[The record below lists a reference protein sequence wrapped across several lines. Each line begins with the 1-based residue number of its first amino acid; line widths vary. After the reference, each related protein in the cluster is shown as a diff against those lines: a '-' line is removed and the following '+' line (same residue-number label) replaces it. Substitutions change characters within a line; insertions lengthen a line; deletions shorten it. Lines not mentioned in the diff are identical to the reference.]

1 MGTSAAR
8 SNYKPDYRNLTKSW
22 DDDAH
27 EFASQTVDRL
37 RASGTS
43 SEEAQRQAYLETNKR
58 LRQKSAW
65 ESAVKGGM
73 GEDEAEAFVRK
84 EFDSGPPL
92 FAALGGLPIKAGGPI
107 GRLAIGKLRE
117 VAEPLA
123 QRLGRP
129 LMKVEDMERAAEER
143 FPKTAI
149 ATQLGGALVRYGL
162 AGMFGGP
169 TKGPLAL
176 GALEAAVGRPDE
188 SMAGLVE
195 TGLGAMGMDKAA
207 GVAKTVS
214 ENPYGRAV
222 TDIGAG
228 LGLNK
233 LFSKLFSG
241 PAKSTLSTI
250 EQEAAAD
257 AAERVAKES
266 GGTVETAVKAVD
278 EVVPPIVTTKVKGKG
293 RTKSTK
299 KTRAE
304 LEEEVL
310 GQAEQFIQRSE
321 EVGKPLSPEEITKLR
336 ESTKAVKAALRAV
349 GDDKVLKKYSG
360 GSTTLSQEVSSL
372 WDKGGF
378 VKPLA
383 GRQTQVAE
391 EIQHLD
397 NVLTATNSHLTGFG
411 AQPISSPRG
420 QGLYSGNVS
429 PNALM
434 QFSAD
439 EAPDAIRLTAA
450 MRGLAHGQEK
460 QLTYR
465 FASKGAEGTSRGIVI
480 TGADN
485 APLSRDAIDQ
495 VLTRARSS
503 DALGPYGGATL
514 DSEGHLLFLNL
525 KEYTGMEDEA
535 FSAVLEKVLQ
545 GVPDHVLQRSTG
557 QFTTE
562 LIDGTT
568 AYLGIIGNN
577 GDALRATRA
586 ALLASRKEYAR
597 YAKSTGA
604 STTTTNNRIK
614 AQLARIDAALKVADE
629 AGGVSKEVLRP
640 GASSVVSLAGKAVG
654 GATPQ
659 SRVELKQQLTL
670 REEAKESIL
679 DRAKE
684 LGQVIDPGTMAQLD
698 ARIAAARQ
706 ALADIPLVK
715 KGRGR
720 SGAIDPS
727 VLMGT
732 ARAGIGAVVGGGTG
746 SQVGDTP
753 EERQR
758 NAMLGALAGAGI
770 GAGIPAINRA
780 AAQSESYRGAVDDIS
795 RLFRKTSKTAA
806 PGPTPLTPLSPSG
819 IIATT
824 ASATG
829 GTFPLPTGGVKLAK
843 DVILDPTAEKTVGER
858 FAPMLRQLN
867 LSPDMQ
873 IRLEA
878 QIKAIGDKLGTVSFE
893 DAAREA
899 GRLLNTQ
906 RENLLDIATDRMTG
920 TEVLAIASMLSENA
934 QKIAALS
941 SEAASATGAAR
952 DQLMDQADELY
963 QQMPKMLKVIQSA
976 KHAQGQALGQN
987 RILGNMTT
995 DPTFWIL
1002 KGQRVK
1008 GAEVLTLLEQ
1018 NTIVSLANSGKQE
1031 KLIQYL
1037 ANIRRSPIM
1046 DQVNQL
1052 RKAFLLTSLAGRT
1065 RDLVGTGAHLI
1076 AETAQRAPASLAD
1089 AVLSRVGSAKTG
1101 IATGELRSIA
1111 APAVADLLAMIKAG
1125 KAGAEDA
1132 ARSLGWNH
1140 KNRSWAEF
1148 IRDAEIDPEILKR
1161 YDVPNQINITMFG
1174 KGNIVAD
1181 TFSKLALRASGVT
1194 DKLLFAPAYA
1204 GALREQASLKVLR
1217 EGLTG
1222 DAAAKRAAEL
1232 LKAPDEEM
1240 TAEAILAASTLMFNN
1255 DGTAA
1260 KMLSTFYAA
1269 GSRTA
1274 GPFGDLFRAGMDFL
1288 LPFRRTPANVLTRLI
1303 EHTPGVGLVP
1313 MVTRYRDW
1321 TTKLALAA
1329 LESNPERLIA
1339 VRAAQRKLV
1348 QNAMRQGTGALASLG
1363 VGFYLYDQGVLT
1375 GNAPPTTS
1383 EKEQWL
1389 TEGKTANSILIGDN
1403 WYEVGR
1409 LSPYGNLLSMAAN
1422 IRQDASREGKTSEER
1437 AVATGVNLF
1446 SGMLD
1451 QPMITG
1457 PRDLLSIDERDDN
1470 AENWIQ
1476 KTAGSFVPAFISSI
1490 ARSEGVRRQP
1500 QSILSGQAITSRIPG
1515 MQQGTPARLGIFG
1528 QQTEVPGGLFNV
1540 GVSPVP
1546 RQRDLRKSDPLVA
1559 ELSRVGA
1566 RIGAVDRPTGMDFG
1580 DYQNIQR
1587 EVGPLV
1593 RDRLERIMSSPS
1605 YQQAGDE
1612 RRKELIQKTVRNTRA
1627 QYTRSYTRSLKT
1639 R

>member
-1 MGTSAAR
+1 MAEVLGV
-8 SNYKPDYRNLTKSW
+8 PDYRELTKLW
-22 DDDAH
+22 DDDARN
-27 EFASQTVDRL
+27 AADRRFNDL
-37 RASGTS
+37 RKSGVL
-43 SEEAQRQAYLETNKR
+43 EKEALRQSYLETNK
-58 LRQKSAW
+58 AW
-65 ESAVKGGM
+65 HQTTAWKSAVKGGM
-73 GEDEAEAFVRK
+73 DKDEAEAFVRK
-84 EFDSGPPL
+84 EFDSGPD
-92 FAALGGLPIKAGGPI
+92 FAPAVGGLITKAMGP
-107 GRLAIGKLRE
+107 
-117 VAEPLA
+117 
-123 QRLGRP
+123 LGRQAAQFG
-129 LMKVEDMERAAEER
+129 LRGVGVTKEVSDKAFRDMERAAEER
-143 FPKTAI
+143 YPKTGIVA
-149 ATQLGGALVRYGL
+149 QLGGAIPRYVG
-162 AGMFGGP
+162 AGIYGGP
-169 TKGPLAL
+169 IAGPLAL
-176 GALEAAVGRPDE
+176 SAAEAFAGRPNE
-188 SMAGLVE
+188 SMAGLAE
-195 TGLGAMGMDKAA
+195 MGLGAMGMDRAA
-207 GVAKTVS
+207 EVAKAVS

-222 TDIGAG
+222 TDLGTG

-241 PAKSTLSTI
+241 AAKSTLSTI
-250 EQEAAAD
+250 EKEAADD

-266 GGTVETAVKAVD
+266 EGAVETVVKAVD

-293 RTKSTK
+293 LTNSTK
-299 KTRAE
+299 KKPFVEGE
-304 LEEEVL
+304 LE
-310 GQAEQFIQRSE
+310 GY
-321 EVGKPLSPEEITKLR
+321 
-336 ESTKAVKAALRAV
+336 
-349 GDDKVLKKYSG
+349 GDD
-360 GSTTLSQEVSSL
+360 
-372 WDKGGF
+372 
-378 VKPLA
+378 
-383 GRQTQVAE
+383 
-391 EIQHLD
+391 
-397 NVLTATNSHLTGFG
+397 
-411 AQPISSPRG
+411 
-420 QGLYSGNVS
+420 
-429 PNALM
+429 
-434 QFSAD
+434 
-439 EAPDAIRLTAA
+439 
-450 MRGLAHGQEK
+450 
-460 QLTYR
+460 
-465 FASKGAEGTSRGIVI
+465 
-480 TGADN
+480 
-485 APLSRDAIDQ
+485 
-495 VLTRARSS
+495 
-503 DALGPYGGATL
+503 GATL
-514 DSEGHLLFLNL
+514 S
-525 KEYTGMEDEA
+525 
-535 FSAVLEKVLQ
+535 
-545 GVPDHVLQRSTG
+545 
-557 QFTTE
+557 
-562 LIDGTT
+562 
-568 AYLGIIGNN
+568 
-577 GDALRATRA
+577 
-586 ALLASRKEYAR
+586 
-597 YAKSTGA
+597 
-604 STTTTNNRIK
+604 
-614 AQLARIDAALKVADE
+614 
-629 AGGVSKEVLRP
+629 
-640 GASSVVSLAGKAVG
+640 
-654 GATPQ
+654 
-659 SRVELKQQLTL
+659 
-670 REEAKESIL
+670 
-679 DRAKE
+679 
-684 LGQVIDPGTMAQLD
+684 
-698 ARIAAARQ
+698 
-706 ALADIPLVK
+706 ADIPLVK
-715 KGRGR
+715 KEHGR
-720 SGAIDPS
+720 SGFIDPS

-819 IIATT
+819 ITATT

-829 GTFPLPTGGVKLAK
+829 GTFPLPAGGVKLAK
-843 DVILDPTAEKTVGER
+843 DVILDPTAAATVGKR
-858 FAPMLRQLN
+858 FEPTLRQLN
-867 LSPDMQ
+867 LPPDMQ
-873 IRLEA
+873 KRLA
-878 QIKAIGDKLGTVSFE
+878 THIKTIGDKLGTVSFE
-893 DAAREA
+893 DAMREA

-906 RENLLDIATDRMTG
+906 REDLLNIPTDRMTG

-941 SEAASATGAAR
+941 SEAASATGAVR

-987 RILGNMTT
+987 RILANVTT

-1037 ANIRRSPIM
+1037 ANIRRSPIL
-1046 DQVNQL
+1046 DQVLQL
-1052 RKAFLLTSLAGRT
+1052 RKAGLLTALAGRA

-1089 AVLSRVGSAKTG
+1089 AVLSRVASAKTG

-1111 APAVADLLAMIKAG
+1111 APTIADVSAMFKAG
-1125 KAGAEDA
+1125 KAGAADA

-1140 KNRSWAEF
+1140 KNQSWAEF
-1148 IRDAEIDPEILKR
+1148 IRDAEINPEILKR

-1174 KGNIVAD
+1174 EKASILAD
-1181 TFSKLALRASGVT
+1181 TYSKLALRTSGVT
-1194 DKLLFAPAYA
+1194 DKLLFAPAYV

-1222 DAAAKRAAEL
+1222 DAAAKRATEL

-1255 DGTAA
+1255 DGTVAR
-1260 KMLSTFYAA
+1260 MLSTIYAA
-1269 GSRTA
+1269 APRAA
-1274 GPFGDLFRAGMDFL
+1274 GPFGDLTRAGIDFL
-1288 LPFRRTPANVLTRLI
+1288 MPFRRTPANVLTRLI

-1375 GNAPPTTS
+1375 GEAPSSPS
-1383 EKEQWL
+1383 EREQWL

-1422 IRQDASREGKTSEER
+1422 IRQNASEEGKSSEER
-1437 AVATGVNLF
+1437 VLAGGVDVV
-1446 SGMLD
+1446 SSMLN
-1451 QPMITG
+1451 QPMVTG
-1457 PRDLLSIDERDDN
+1457 PRDLLNAATGKRDGD
-1470 AENWIQ
+1470 AESWIQ
-1476 KTAGSFVPAFISSI
+1476 KTAGSFVPSFIGSI

-1500 QSILSGQAITSRIPG
+1500 QSILSGQGITSRIPG

-1528 QQTEVPGGLFNV
+1528 QQTEIPGGLFNV
-1540 GVSPVP
+1540 GISPVP

-1605 YQQAGDE
+1605 YQQADDE

>member
-1 MGTSAAR
+1 MAGVLGV
-8 SNYKPDYRNLTKSW
+8 PDYRELTKLW
-22 DDDAH
+22 DNDARDAAGRR
-27 EFASQTVDRL
+27 FNDL
-37 RASGTS
+37 RRSGVP
-43 SEEAQRQAYLETNKR
+43 EKDAMRQSYLETNR
-58 LRQKSAW
+58 AWHQTTAWKSAI
-65 ESAVKGGM
+65 KGGM
-73 GEDEAEAFVRK
+73 DRDEAAAFVRK
-84 EFDSGPPL
+84 EFDSGPAF

-107 GRLAIGKLRE
+107 LGRLAIGGLRA
-117 VAEPLA
+117 VAEPFA
-123 QRLGRP
+123 QRLGRS
-129 LMKVEDMERAAEER
+129 LMKVEDMERAADER

-162 AGMFGGP
+162 AGKFGGSR
-169 TKGPLAL
+169 GPLAL
-176 GALEAAVGRPDE
+176 GALEAAFGRPNE
-188 SMAGLVE
+188 SMAGLVK
-195 TGLGAMGMDKAA
+195 TGLSAMGMDKAA

-250 EQEAAAD
+250 EKEAAD
-257 AAERVAKES
+257 DVAERVAKES

-299 KTRAE
+299 KKTFVEGE
-304 LEEEVL
+304 LE
-310 GQAEQFIQRSE
+310 R
-321 EVGKPLSPEEITKLR
+321 
-336 ESTKAVKAALRAV
+336 
-349 GDDKVLKKYSG
+349 YG
-360 GSTTLSQEVSSL
+360 GGGTTLAQEV
-372 WDKGGF
+372 GGF
-378 VKPLA
+378 VRPLA

-397 NVLTATNSHLTGFG
+397 NVLTATNSHFTGFG

-434 QFSAD
+434 QFSPD

-465 FASKGAEGTSRGIVI
+465 FAGKGAEGTSRGIVV

-495 VLTRARSS
+495 VLTRARGS
-503 DALGPYGGATL
+503 DALGSYGGATL

-535 FSAVLEKVLQ
+535 FSAVLEKVLRD
-545 GVPDHVLQRSTG
+545 VPDQVLQRSTG

-568 AYLGIIGNN
+568 AYLRIIGNN

-614 AQLARIDAALKVADE
+614 AQLARIDAALKVADKAGK
-629 AGGVSKEVLRP
+629 AGGVGKEVLRP
-640 GASSVVSLAGKAVG
+640 GAGVVSLAGKAVG
-654 GATPQ
+654 GVAPQ

-684 LGQVIDPGTMAQLD
+684 LGQVIAPGTMAQLD

-706 ALADIPLVK
+706 ALADFVPVK
-715 KGRGR
+715 KGHGR
-720 SGAIDPS
+720 SGAIGPS

-732 ARAGIGAVVGGGTG
+732 ARAGIGAVVGGGAG
-746 SQVGDTP
+746 SQIGDTP

-758 NAMLGALAGAGI
+758 NAMLGALAGLGI
-770 GAGIPAINRA
+770 GVGIPAMGRA

-795 RLFRKTSKTAA
+795 RLLRKTSKTAA

-819 IIATT
+819 ITATT

-829 GTFPLPTGGVKLAK
+829 GTFPLPVGGVKLAK
-843 DVILDPTAEKTVGER
+843 DVILDPTAAATVGKR
-858 FAPMLRQLN
+858 FEAMLRQLN
-867 LSPDMQ
+867 VPPDMQ
-873 IRLEA
+873 IRLA
-878 QIKAIGDKLGTVSFE
+878 AHIKAIGDKLGTVSFE

-920 TEVLAIASMLSENA
+920 TEVLAIASMIRENA

-941 SEAASATGAAR
+941 SEAASATGAVR

-987 RILGNMTT
+987 KILGNLTT

-1037 ANIRRSPIM
+1037 ANIRRSPIL
-1046 DQVNQL
+1046 DQFNQL
-1052 RKAFLLTSLAGRT
+1052 RKAFLLTSLAGRA

-1089 AVLSRVGSAKTG
+1089 AVLSRVASAKTG

-1111 APAVADLLAMIKAG
+1111 APAIADLLAMIKAG
-1125 KAGAEDA
+1125 KVGAENA

-1140 KNRSWAEF
+1140 KNQSWAEF

-1161 YDVPNQINITMFG
+1161 YDVPHQINITMFG

-1204 GALREQASLKVLR
+1204 GALREQASLKALR

-1240 TAEAILAASTLMFNN
+1240 AAEAILAASTLMFNN

-1313 MVTRYRDW
+1313 LVTRYRDW

-1348 QNAMRQGTGALASLG
+1348 QNAMRQGTGAFASLG

-1375 GNAPPTTS
+1375 GEAPPTAS
-1383 EKEQWL
+1383 GKEQWL

-1457 PRDLLSIDERDDN
+1457 PRDLLSIGERDDN
-1470 AENWIQ
+1470 AESWIQ

-1528 QQTEVPGGLFNV
+1528 QQTRVPGGLFNV

-1546 RQRDLRKSDPLVA
+1546 RQQDLRKSDPLVA

-1566 RIGAVDRPTGMDFG
+1566 RIGAVDRPTGMNFS

-1593 RDRLERIMSSPS
+1593 RDGLERIMSSPS
-1605 YQQAGDE
+1605 YQRADDE

-1627 QYTRSYTRSLKT
+1627 QYTRKT